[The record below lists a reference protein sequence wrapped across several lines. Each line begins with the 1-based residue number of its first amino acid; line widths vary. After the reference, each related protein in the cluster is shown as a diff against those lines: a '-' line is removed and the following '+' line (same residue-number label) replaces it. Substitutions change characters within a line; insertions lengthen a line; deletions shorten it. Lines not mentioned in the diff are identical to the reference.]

1 MGSERGIQTAF
12 IREKRSGRGFFCQ
25 ATGLSSRVRRQSPS
39 FTDLPVEKIG
49 RQWDRLIKLS
59 SRRWE
64 GAPALR
70 SGFEIRMLLREFTEP
85 AAELLEKYAGLKLD
99 PMWSDAV
106 VGTSLLLFAAFALKG
121 SYLWIRRTFFNDI
134 RALPED
140 QLAMVNII
148 AQDVNGIKH
157 DLQRVQESLSAS
169 VTTHFDKVVD
179 EIKINFNDNE
189 PTPHQPVPQ
198 PNRAAQTPTGT
209 KLRKLVALRVRDA
222 VMEKFV
228 EGGWFREDPKTRHTY
243 IFRKTSYT
251 HAQFEITLETPYRD
265 PKQRGAYALHIRV
278 DGRKKLNLEWR
289 AGSEPALR
297 YLSAGDWVEVITLWK
312 FAGPRRAPPL
322 AAAAE

>member
-1 MGSERGIQTAF
+1 
-12 IREKRSGRGFFCQ
+12 
-25 ATGLSSRVRRQSPS
+25 
-39 FTDLPVEKIG
+39 
-49 RQWDRLIKLS
+49 
-59 SRRWE
+59 
-64 GAPALR
+64 
-70 SGFEIRMLLREFTEP
+70 MLLREFTEP

-169 VTTHFDKVVD
+169 VTTHLDKVVD

-189 PTPHQPVPQ
+189 PTLHQPVPQ

-228 EGGWFREDPKTRHTY
+228 EGGWFREDPKTRHSY